1 MLSEQAAKRLQAI
14 REFTQFGSGFHI
26 AMRDLEI
33 RGAGSILSA
42 RQHGHME
49 AVGYDMYLRLLN
61 EAIAEQKGEE
71 IPHSPEDCLVDI
83 AINAYI
89 PDGYIEN
96 SAQRVDAYRKIASIA
111 TDEDSRDVLDELI
124 DRYGDPP
131 KAVLGLVHVALLRN
145 KASRMGIKEIKQAGT
160 KMQFYITTLEPRQ
173 IAALAEKYK
182 SRVRFVDEAKPYFA
196 ITADKKQ
203 KSPELMQ
210 EVIELLTQYSR
221 QEKSEK

>member
-1 MLSEQAAKRLQAI
+1 
-14 REFTQFGSGFHI
+14 
-26 AMRDLEI
+26 
-33 RGAGSILSA
+33 
-42 RQHGHME
+42 
-49 AVGYDMYLRLLN
+49 
-61 EAIAEQKGEE
+61 
-71 IPHSPEDCLVDI
+71 